1 MRDFRFVRFSLVW
14 ALTAALACGAT
25 VPGAALP
32 LRATSAVLPLRTHAH
47 TRALRP
53 ATLGSSNVATADPA
67 VPRPDTKPCVVQLFS
82 GDRFAD
88 FNPKPF
94 VFTPPAACRGP
105 WAKVVLELN
114 LSVDAG
120 IQFDRTATIGLDR
133 ATIFFGTT
141 AEPSPSLGP
150 SWHVERD
157 VTDLSALF
165 SNVRQ
170 GQISIGNVVN
180 STYTSALHGSADL
193 EFYPPDKKFP
203 APRVADAVVPLADAN
218 GNPVGLTNSSSAL
231 TVSFVPPT
239 NVERAYLDVI
249 AQSQNDD
256 EFWYSCFPDN
266 LATLLDNCGN
276 TAFRET
282 EVALDGKPAGV
293 APVYPW
299 IFTGGVDPYLWF
311 PMPGVQT
318 LNFVPYR
325 VDLSP
330 FAGALD
336 NGAKHA
342 LSLSVYNADNY
353 FQATGNL
360 LLFLDRG
367 AKKPLTG
374 GVDSDTLAAVPPEK
388 ITEGGSFNSQGLGK
402 GTIGTVSQ
410 RSYTISGHVN
420 TSHGLVT
427 SSVTTSLSFTQQQ
440 TITSTTSE
448 FVQDI
453 QQDTAIATTSTT
465 NGSDAPGTWQR
476 DFDWPLIFDYSYV
489 VNADKTSAQA
499 TAISQ
504 GYTKLVLESGG
515 SVGPGGF
522 LSFTTDSVT
531 PTDTLH
537 FDASGNLTGI
547 SGTGSTQTYTER
559 STNGT
564 CYGKRLTS
572 AKGVLTGSQAFGC

>member
-1 MRDFRFVRFSLVW
+1 MRDVRFVLSSLVLPV
-14 ALTAALACGAT
+14 AAALALGT
-25 VPGAALP
+25 VAPGAAAPLRVHAAAP
-32 LRATSAVLPLRTHAH
+32 LRAHGA
-47 TRALRP
+47 RP
-53 ATLGSSNVATADPA
+53 ATVGSSNVATADPT
-67 VPRPDTKPCVVQLFS
+67 VPRPDTKPCVVPLFS

-88 FNPKPF
+88 FTPKPF

-141 AEPSPSLGP
+141 AEPSPALGP

-157 VTDLSALF
+157 LTDLSALF
-165 SNVRQ
+165 SNVRH

-180 STYTSALHGSADL
+180 STYTSALHGSAEL
-193 EFYPPDKKFP
+193 EFYPPDKRFP

-218 GNPVGLTNSSSAL
+218 GNPVALTNSASAL
-231 TVSFVPPT
+231 SVSFVPPT

-249 AQSQNDD
+249 AQSQNED
-256 EFWYSCFPDN
+256 EFWYSCFPNN

-282 EVALDGKPAGV
+282 EVAVDGKPAGV

-311 PMPGVQT
+311 PIPGVQT
-318 LNFVPYR
+318 LNFTPYR

-330 FAGALD
+330 FAGTLD
-336 NGAKHA
+336 NGAKHV

-367 AKKPLTG
+367 AHAPLTG
-374 GVDSDTLAAVPPEK
+374 KVDTDTLAAVPPENL
-388 ITEGGSFNSQGLGK
+388 TEGGSFNSNGIGS
-402 GTIGTVSQ
+402 GTIGTVSK
-410 RSYTISGHVN
+410 RGYTIAGHVN

-427 SSVTTSLSFTQQQ
+427 ASVVTSLAFTQLQK
-440 TITSTTSE
+440 ITSTTSE

-453 QQDTAIATTSTT
+453 QQDTAIGSTSTIS
-465 NGSDAPGTWQR
+465 GSDGPGTVQTA
-476 DFDWPLIFDYSYV
+476 FDWPLVFDYSYA
-489 VNADKTSAQA
+489 VNANNTSAQTTSIA
-499 TAISQ
+499 Q
-504 GYTKLVLESGG
+504 GYSKLLLESGG

-522 LSFTTDSVT
+522 LSFTTDHVT

-537 FDASGNLTGI
+537 FDSSGNLTSI
-547 SGTGSTQTYTER
+547 SGTAGSQTYTYQD
-559 STNGT
+559 TTGL

-572 AKGVLTGSQAFGC
+572 AANVLTQSVKIGC